1 MNKSIAKISDDSRN
15 CTAEYAEIKTIT
27 PTELKQFSGL
37 DGLSDAKAQ
46 MLPESLKTFS
56 IILFRHY
63 QQTFPNGKKVS
74 DNGDVKKLSRLC

>member
-1 MNKSIAKISDDSRN
+1 MNDS
-15 CTAEYAEIKTIT
+15 AEIKTIT
-27 PTELKQFSGL
+27 TAELKQLSGM

-46 MLPESLKTFS
+46 MLSESLKTFS